1 MVLSLG
7 DEFKWIFS
15 LQLLLLLL
23 FNYTRY
29 TEFYVSDITKLM
41 FKTTLKST
49 LQETLNIME
58 SRLWGRTESDTTEAT

>member
-7 DEFKWIFS
+7 NEFKWIFS
-15 LQLLLLLL
+15 LQLLLLL
-23 FNYTRY
+23 FHYPRY

-58 SRLWGRTESDTTEAT
+58 RIWVEISFRE

>member
-7 DEFKWIFS
+7 NEFKWIFS

-23 FNYTRY
+23 LFHYARY
-29 TEFYVSDITKLM
+29 MEFYVSDITKLM

-58 SRLWGRTESDTTEAT
+58 RIWVEISFRE

>member
-23 FNYTRY
+23 LFHYTRY
-29 TEFYVSDITKLM
+29 TEFYVWDITKLT

-49 LQETLNIME
+49 LQETLNIVE
-58 SRLWGRTESDTTEAT
+58 RIWVERSFRK